1 MLGSPWL
8 SGKLMEGECK
18 PWNSSVLVNDR
29 WKPRDGTG
37 GVSYILRSNYYA
49 AVGVFFSPES
59 FTFLFI

>member
-1 MLGSPWL
+1 MLGSSWL

-18 PWNSSVLVNDR
+18 PWNSSVLVDDR

>member
-8 SGKLMEGECK
+8 IGKLMEGECK
-18 PWNSSVLVNDR
+18 PWNSSVLVDDR